1 MALLRTRGGGLLATG
16 PDAVRANAMR
26 QQQMALQAAAPP
38 RVISAPRP
46 ILEENPL
53 NTIGTGL
60 ASLGKSLTATAGL
73 RREQAARQAL
83 EAAGN
88 DMNRLMEV
96 ARRFPAT
103 NAGKAAGLQVKNAFD
118 MRATT
123 TQLEIDAF
131 RAQAAAQAAGQP
143 KKFDAASILSGFGG
157 KNFNTLSPAQQ
168 YQVGLAQSLLAQPR
182 PTGEFDALTN
192 KPIMA
197 PGVPFNV
204 TRLPGQG
211 DQTAPQVPPG
221 AAAPVSPVQTT
232 PLPPPTGASSSVPTA
247 PAEQAPATP
256 ALATPAPAR
265 PGTPPPDISDQQ
277 PVASVD
283 PTIVK
288 QVDDL
293 IATKAK
299 AESELEQLMR
309 AVELNNVIPEG
320 AFARILDKVAGVGAP
335 VAQARQVREFNNI
348 VLSQAIQNLKELFG
362 GQLSEGEREAFLD
375 LQALANQPKEVRA
388 RILKKVTTALRRV
401 INQSQ
406 TRIEDLQ
413 AGRVMPREAPTALI
427 TMSPDEIMQAPI
439 QELLNMAGET
449 RLRALSEAQRR
460 ALRTRME
467 RAQGAN
473 Q

>member
-26 QQQMALQAAAPP
+26 QQQMALQAASAP

-53 NTIGTGL
+53 NTIGPGL

-88 DMNRLMEV
+88 DMNRLMQV

-123 TQLEIDAF
+123 SQLGIDLL

-143 KKFDAASILSGFGG
+143 KKFDAASILARFGG
-157 KNFNTLSPAQQ
+157 KNYNTLSPADQ

-182 PTGEFDALTN
+182 PTGRIDASTG
-192 KPIMA
+192 KMIMS
-197 PGVPFNV
+197 PGVPFSA

-211 DQTAPQVPPG
+211 DQSATQVPPG
-221 AAAPVSPVQTT
+221 AAAPVSPVETT
-232 PLPPPTGASSSVPTA
+232 PLPPPTGAASSVPTA
-247 PAEQAPATP
+247 PAEA
-256 ALATPAPAR
+256 APAR
-265 PGTPPPDISDQQ
+265 PATPRPDISDQQ
-277 PVASVD
+277 PEGFVD

-288 QVDDL
+288 QVEGL

-320 AFARILDKVAGVGAP
+320 SFARILDKVAGVGAP

-375 LQALANQPKEVRA
+375 LQALANQPREVRA
-388 RILKKVTTALRRV
+388 RILNKVTTALRRV

-406 TRIEDLQ
+406 TRIKDIQ
-413 AGRVMPREAPTALI
+413 AGRGMPREAPTALM

-439 QELLNMAGET
+439 QELSKMAGET
-449 RLRALSEAQRR
+449 RLGTLSQAQRQ
-460 ALRTRME
+460 ALRARME
-467 RAQGAN
+467 AARGAN